1 MKRITTAVFAMVT
14 AVAANAADAEF
25 DGSKRLICA
34 PVQVMDC
41 SVGDNCL
48 RGLPDEFGAPSFL
61 RVDVAGKRVIGPK
74 VESEILL
81 IDRAEGQLLLTGK
94 EFSFVWTMA
103 INTETGAMT
112 TSMTNRFGAYI
123 MFGNCTTI

>member
-1 MKRITTAVFAMVT
+1 MKEMTTAVFAMAM
-14 AVAANAADAEF
+14 AVAANASESEF

-41 SVGDNCL
+41 SVGDNCT

-61 RVDVAGKRVIGPK
+61 RVDVAGKRVIGSK

-81 IDRAEGQLLLTGK
+81 VDRSEGQLLLTGR
-94 EFSFVWTMA
+94 EFSFAWTMA

>member
-1 MKRITTAVFAMVT
+1 MRKITTAVFAMVM
-14 AVAANAADAEF
+14 AVAANASESEF

-41 SVGDNCL
+41 SVGDNCI
-48 RGLPDEFGAPSFL
+48 RGLPDDFGAPSFL
-61 RVDVAGKRVIGPK
+61 RIDVAGKRVIGPK

-81 IDRAEGQLLLTGK
+81 IDRSENQLLLTGR
-94 EFSFVWTMA
+94 EFSFGWTMA